1 MRIDRN
7 RDSAADRLLLAV
19 TVAAACL
26 GSTAFGVVIQTASGT
41 GNTSAPADDPGWA
54 TMGVRGV
61 GTGVYLGDGW
71 VLTASHV
78 GAGDIELS
86 GTTYAAVPGSTV
98 QLTNSGEAGKTT
110 LTDLILYRLATAP
123 AGGGGVP
130 IATST
135 PASAT
140 PVTMIGSGRDRGAF
154 TQWSVNQAT
163 TPWTWTVVS
172 GGGDFAG
179 YQTLGTR
186 AMRWGTNAVDG
197 PAVWIAE
204 SDLSPPLDVR
214 CLATAFDANL
224 GSTEAQAV
232 YGDSGG
238 GVFVKNGATWELAG
252 LILDVRGWSG
262 QPDPGATPVFGNV
275 TFAADLAFYRP
286 QIMAVVPEPALPTA
300 AVVAAGVIAIR
311 GRGRRREP

>member
-1 MRIDRN
+1 MR
-7 RDSAADRLLLAV
+7 RLLLGL
-19 TVAAACL
+19 AACAAGL
-26 GSTAFGVVIQTASGT
+26 GSPARGVVIQTASGT
-41 GNTSAPADDPGWA
+41 GNTSAPADDPGW
-54 TMGVRGV
+54 TNMGVRGV

-78 GAGDIELS
+78 GPGDIELS
-86 GTTYAAVPGSTV
+86 GTTYPAVPGSTV
-98 QLTNSGEAGKTT
+98 QLTNAGEAGKTS
-110 LTDLILYRLATAP
+110 LTDLILYRLSTSPAGMAGVTLAAAAP
-123 AGGGGVP
+123 A
-130 IATST
+130 A
-135 PASAT
+135 AT

-154 TQWSVNQAT
+154 TEWSVNQAT

-172 GGGDFAG
+172 SGGDFAG

-197 PAVWIAE
+197 APVWIAE
-204 SDLSPPLDVR
+204 SDLAPPLDVR
-214 CLATAFDANL
+214 CLATVFDGAP

-238 GVFVKNGATWELAG
+238 GVFVTNGSGWDLAG

-286 QIMAVVPEPALPTA
+286 QILAVVPEPALPFA
-300 AVVAAGVIAIR
+300 PLVAAAILA
-311 GRGRRREP
+311 GRWRIRLRAR